1 MGLKEFKEKNVVN
14 YDSLLK
20 EYKRTKEVIRDK
32 LKDLKKVSFKEF
44 VDIFIQINEESL
56 K

>member
-44 VDIFIQINEESL
+44 EIGRASCRERV
-56 K
+56 